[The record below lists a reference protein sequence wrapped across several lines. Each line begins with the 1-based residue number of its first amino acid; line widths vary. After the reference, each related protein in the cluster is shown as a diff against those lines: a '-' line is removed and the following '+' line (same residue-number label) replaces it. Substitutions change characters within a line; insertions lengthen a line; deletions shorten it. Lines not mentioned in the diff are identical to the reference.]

1 MVLPPVATALFQ
13 PDHDRP
19 VHLPERIIRI
29 VIPPAIAV
37 LYYICLFFFVGYDQW
52 LILGGLMLAYVIPP
66 AGKETVIPLGIALGF
81 PWWLIAF
88 SIALLDIIA
97 GLFMAL
103 NFSVALKIPL
113 LGGWIKTFIANG
125 EQFFRK
131 RPWLE
136 HYYFI
141 GVVLFVMFPLQG
153 SGGIGATLVGRMIG
167 LSPGRVLLAI
177 SIGALTGCALI
188 ALGAEAIKELIL
200 VNLTLG
206 IAVAAGAICT
216 LLGAYALYRYRQK
229 KAGE

>member
-1 MVLPPVATALFQ
+1 MVLPPVATALFK

-29 VIPPAIAV
+29 VFPAAV
-37 LYYICLFFFVGYDQW
+37 AILYYISLFPVIGYDRW
-52 LILGGLMLAYVIPP
+52 LLLGGLMLAYVIPP

-81 PWWLIAF
+81 PWWLMAF
-88 SIALLDIIA
+88 SIALLDIVA
-97 GLFMAL
+97 GVFMAL
-103 NFSVALKIPL
+103 NFSVALKIPF
-113 LGGWIKTFIANG
+113 LGGWIKTFIGNG

-167 LSPGRVLLAI
+167 LSPGRVILAI
-177 SIGALTGCALI
+177 SIGALTGCAII
-188 ALGAEAIKELIL
+188 ALGAEVIRELIL
-200 VNLTLG
+200 MNITLG
-206 IAVAAGAICT
+206 ITVTAGVIIT
-216 LLGAYALYRYRQK
+216 LLGAYAFYRYRQK
-229 KAGE
+229 KTGD